1 MSNPQN
7 LMGKLAVGMWGT
19 EVAKPAA
26 EQNPRIIGEVV
37 GYSVNPM
44 YLIQSPSGE
53 KIWWNEQLVRLA
65 TEGDF
70 VMNIENHCF
79 QERAHKPHDWQGG
92 RCLGQGIDPESGKV
106 NTERDDHRNKPVI
119 EGYGDVV
126 TGGPVPMPEKPG
138 RYTQIVNEPATVEFN
153 APAILDARQAY
164 GDRVTNMAEQAE
176 MINAY
181 LSGRKVQAIDVPI
194 IFILVKAHRL
204 GKMPDYADNYDDI
217 EGYLKIA
224 REVVGEDMIE
234 ASTAREY
241 AQVKR
246 ERNGGH
252 GNPYRNAERDA
263 EAEAME
269 AHHRRG

>member
-1 MSNPQN
+1 MN
-7 LMGKLAVGMWGT
+7 T
-19 EVAKPAA
+19 E
-26 EQNPRIIGEVV
+26 R
-37 GYSVNPM
+37 
-44 YLIQSPSGE
+44 
-53 KIWWNEQLVRLA
+53 
-65 TEGDF
+65 
-70 VMNIENHCF
+70 HCF
-79 QERAHKPHDWQGG
+79 QERAHRPHEWEGG
-92 RCLGQGIDPESGKV
+92 RCLGQGIDPTSQKV
-106 NTERDDHRNKPVI
+106 NTEVDDHRNKPVI
-119 EGYGDVV
+119 EGYGNVV
-126 TGGPVPMPEKPG
+126 TESNRTTFDPPIPFEGAQP
-138 RYTQIVNEPATVEFN
+138 
-153 APAILDARQAY
+153 ILDARQAY

-204 GKMPDYADNYDDI
+204 GKMPDYKDNYDDI

-224 REVVGEDMIE
+224 REVVGEDMIK

-246 ERNGGH
+246 ERNEGH

>member
-70 VMNIENHCF
+70 IVNTERHCF
-79 QERAHKPHDWQGG
+79 QERAHKPHDWEGG

-106 NTERDDHRNKPVI
+106 NTERDDHRNQKVDEADI
-119 EGYGDVV
+119 AIALGA
-126 TGGPVPMPEKPG
+126 MPEP
-138 RYTQIVNEPATVEFN
+138 PS
-153 APAILDARQAY
+153 ILDARQAY

-204 GKMPDYADNYDDI
+204 GKMPDYKDNYDDI
-217 EGYLKIA
+217 EGYLGIA
-224 REVVGEDMIE
+224 KEIIGDDMID
-234 ASTAREY
+234 AKTAREY

-246 ERNGGH
+246 HRAEGH
-252 GNPYRNAERDA
+252 GNPYRNSERDA
-263 EAEAME
+263 ETEAMNSYKIMGTDGRD
-269 AHHRRG
+269 HVG

>member
-1 MSNPQN
+1 MSKPGQM
-7 LMGKLAVGMWGT
+7 MGKLAVGMWGT
-19 EVAKPAA
+19 EVSKPAA

-70 VMNIENHCF
+70 IMNMERHCF

-92 RCLGQGIDPESGKV
+92 RCLGQGIDPESNKV
-106 NTERDDHRNKPVI
+106 NTERDDHRNPVI
-119 EGYGDVV
+119 
-126 TGGPVPMPEKPG
+126 TGGPVPAPEKPG
-138 RYTQIVNEPATVEFN
+138 RYTQITTEPATVEFNN

-204 GKMPDYADNYDDI
+204 GKMPDYKDNYDDI
-217 EGYLKIA
+217 EGYLGIA
-224 REVVGEDMIE
+224 KEIIGDDMID
-234 ASTAREY
+234 AKTAREY

-246 ERNGGH
+246 ERNTGS
-252 GNPYRNAERDA
+252 GNPYANAERDA
-263 EAEAME
+263 ETDAMN